1 MTILRVSQTRH
12 NCCEVSLSDGR
23 AFRFHLETAMG
34 AGFRPGCELTEE
46 RLEELLHVSEL
57 CLAREYALKLLA
69 ARACSR
75 KRLTER
81 LAERFDRDVAEET
94 AGLMAEA
101 GLVDDA
107 EYAFMLA
114 ADMLRL
120 KRYGDS
126 RVIRE
131 LRQKGIS
138 REDAVEA
145 LERAYEEFPE
155 DIPDEEERIREL
167 LRLRGV
173 DLSDERQKRRAV
185 DQLIRLG
192 YDYGDIR
199 RAAQIFEDE
208 QY

>member
-12 NCCEVSLSDGR
+12 DCCEVSLSDGR

-46 RLEELLHVSEL
+46 RLEELLRVSEL
-57 CLAREYALKLLA
+57 CLAKEYALKLLTS
-69 ARACSR
+69 RACSR
-75 KRLTER
+75 RRLAER

-94 AGLMAEA
+94 AGLMADA

-107 EYAFMLA
+107 EYAFTLA

-120 KRYGDS
+120 KYYGDS

-138 REDAVEA
+138 REDAEQA
-145 LERAYEEFPE
+145 LERAYAEFPE
-155 DIPDEEERIREL
+155 DIPAEEDRIRGL
-167 LRLRGV
+167 LRLRRV
-173 DLSDERQKRRAV
+173 DLSDEKQKRRAV

-199 RAAQIFEDE
+199 QAARLFEDE